1 MYNKK
6 PAGCRTCNCEF
17 SDREEQTQ
25 HYKLDYHRY
34 NIKQQLLSRA
44 VVTEEEYSAQCDDLS
59 SLSESES
66 ESSDTEPAVSQF
78 IGSTVELTSAVFHG
92 PTIYFTQGGRYS
104 KCYSS
109 LFVNSKEAVT
119 DGLLEKRLSII
130 KSHAHYYGQVAV
142 LMFGAQH
149 FAGAVF
155 NKEREVVCHKT
166 FHRYTVRAKQGTV
179 QSERDGK
186 GGNAPKSLGS
196 SLRRAN
202 QAALYSDVQELVNS
216 WDQHLAMCDVVLFR
230 VAAHNKHAF
239 NTMRDST
246 LRGNEHKLRTI
257 PFTTYR
263 ATLKEVKRVHSVAVK
278 LEESSQTE
286 FNLIL
291 ENKRAALVSSEEDV
305 IERIEQCQ
313 TRSIPNSHLKLKRTE
328 ERGPRG
334 AATAVE
340 EELVV
345 VAGPDIGSPL
355 YDLIQCITTVK
366 EEGLR
371 SLLDQ
376 PTYLELLNT
385 PLPHLANTT
394 LLHMA
399 VVSTSPVLTKLLLH
413 AGASPVTKDDQGKVP
428 YEHAVEK
435 DQRDEMRRYMAVAP
449 QQWDYKAAKV
459 PSPLT
464 LEMEA
469 GQNKKK
475 QDKKRAQAK
484 AKAAR
489 DNAKREGE
497 RESARLTEERVVQDT
512 QHLRMKQLTS
522 RERSLL
528 AAEARLAA
536 TQGTRGS
543 TSGTCT
549 QCNTGLDGL
558 VPFERCGVKFCSVSC
573 VKDHRTT
580 L

>member
-1 MYNKK
+1 
-6 PAGCRTCNCEF
+6 
-17 SDREEQTQ
+17 
-25 HYKLDYHRY
+25 
-34 NIKQQLLSRA
+34 
-44 VVTEEEYSAQCDDLS
+44 
-59 SLSESES
+59 
-66 ESSDTEPAVSQF
+66 
-78 IGSTVELTSAVFHG
+78 
-92 PTIYFTQGGRYS
+92 
-104 KCYSS
+104 
-109 LFVNSKEAVT
+109 
-119 DGLLEKRLSII
+119 
-130 KSHAHYYGQVAV
+130 
-142 LMFGAQH
+142 
-149 FAGAVF
+149 
-155 NKEREVVCHKT
+155 
-166 FHRYTVRAKQGTV
+166 
-179 QSERDGK
+179 
-186 GGNAPKSLGS
+186 
-196 SLRRAN
+196 
-202 QAALYSDVQELVNS
+202 
-216 WDQHLAMCDVVLFR
+216 
-230 VAAHNKHAF
+230 
-239 NTMRDST
+239 MRDST
-246 LRGNEHKLRTI
+246 LRGTEHKLRTI

-291 ENKRAALVSSEEDV
+291 ETKRAGLVSSEDDV
-305 IERIEQCQ
+305 VERIEQSQ
-313 TRSIPNSHLKLKRTE
+313 SRSIPNSHLKLKRTE

-334 AATAVE
+334 AATTVE

-345 VAGPDIGSPL
+345 GPDIGNPL
-355 YDLIQCITTVK
+355 YELIQCITTGQ

-376 PTYLELLNT
+376 PNHLELLNA

-394 LLHMA
+394 LLHLA
-399 VVSTSPVLTKLLLH
+399 VASTSPVLTKLLLH
-413 AGASPVTKDDQGKVP
+413 AGASPILKDGQGKVP

-435 DQRDEMRRYMAVAP
+435 DQRDEMRRYMALAP

-464 LEMEA
+464 QDMEA

-489 DNAKREGE
+489 DKAKREGE
-497 RESARLTEERVVQDT
+497 RESARIAEERLVQDT
-512 QHLRMKQLTS
+512 QRLRMKQLTP

-536 TQGTRGS
+536 TQGIRGS
-543 TSGTCT
+543 TSGICT

-558 VPFERCGVKFCSVSC
+558 VPFERCGVKFCSVNC